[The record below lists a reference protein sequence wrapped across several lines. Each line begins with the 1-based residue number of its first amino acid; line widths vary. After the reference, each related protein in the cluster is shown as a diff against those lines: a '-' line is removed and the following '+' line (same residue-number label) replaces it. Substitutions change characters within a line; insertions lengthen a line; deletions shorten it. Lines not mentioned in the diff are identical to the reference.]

1 MFRHMYHVAH
11 ARTAT
16 SKDTNLTLTEKP
28 VTMSIGQ
35 LHQHERPH
43 HFRQPRTNRTNDRSP
58 YSRKKEHTTALPI
71 SMFTVMEPPLHPQP
85 HPARTS
91 FPNEN
96 HELNQ
101 HISQQIEGSTVHS
114 KQAHSWSLIVCFTA
128 PNFCEQR
135 RNAWSTNQASRG
147 NQTYRQSGNEGTI
160 ELGRQR
166 TLVVPS
172 FRPLLS
178 GLRATK

>member
-1 MFRHMYHVAH
+1 MSVLTISANQEP
-11 ARTAT
+11 TA
-16 SKDTNLTLTEKP
+16 P
-28 VTMSIGQ
+28 MIV
-35 LHQHERPH
+35 LH
-43 HFRQPRTNRTNDRSP
+43 TAV
-58 YSRKKEHTTALPI
+58 RKIPLPI

-114 KQAHSWSLIVCFTA
+114 KQAHTWSLIVCITA
-128 PNFCEQR
+128 PN
-135 RNAWSTNQASRG
+135 
-147 NQTYRQSGNEGTI
+147 
-160 ELGRQR
+160 L
-166 TLVVPS
+166 LVVPS